1 MGKKMK
7 NTENSFGLQNING
20 KISADGGK
28 TFLPKYQEMK
38 SHTFETL
45 VFDIELFNGQDLTES
60 EINDLKEI
68 LS

>member
-1 MGKKMK
+1 MK
-7 NTENSFGLQNING
+7 LTESHFGLIRTENG
-20 KISADGGK
+20 ISADGGK
-28 TFLPKYQEMK
+28 TILPKYQEMK